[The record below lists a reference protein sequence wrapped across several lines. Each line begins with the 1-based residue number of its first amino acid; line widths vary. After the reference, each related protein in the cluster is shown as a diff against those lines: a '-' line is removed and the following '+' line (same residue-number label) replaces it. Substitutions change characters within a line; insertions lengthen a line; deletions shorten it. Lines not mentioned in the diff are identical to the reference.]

1 MSDQEKEE
9 MFLRNEIYIYWY
21 IKKLGLK
28 NMTEDLYGAGVIGL
42 AGAINSYD
50 PDKPNKE
57 NTYFTKCIINSINRY
72 LYLQNMPKRKHKE
85 RAVSLDKPINNYE
98 NCTLIDMISSDDNV
112 EETVEKHELTN
123 ILMETINELSAIDKN
138 IILKYFGID
147 CDRMNATE
155 IAKELNVSKQAIS
168 YRKNKILKTLKN
180 KLIIRKFEF

>member
-42 AGAINSYD
+42 VGAINSYD

-85 RAVSLDKPINNYE
+85 RAVSLS
-98 NCTLIDMISSDDNV
+98 LIHI
-112 EETVEKHELTN
+112 
-123 ILMETINELSAIDKN
+123 
-138 IILKYFGID
+138 
-147 CDRMNATE
+147 
-155 IAKELNVSKQAIS
+155 
-168 YRKNKILKTLKN
+168 
-180 KLIIRKFEF
+180 